1 MDTLQ
6 QVITFIVFIAIIWLI
21 FHSLVKGMKSVTK
34 LKGYNYSVD
43 FKNNGAPI
51 DLVKNSNLMKNLKI
65 ISSGKKIMSTQYNQ
79 A

>member
-1 MDTLQ
+1 
-6 QVITFIVFIAIIWLI
+6 
-21 FHSLVKGMKSVTK
+21 MKSVTK